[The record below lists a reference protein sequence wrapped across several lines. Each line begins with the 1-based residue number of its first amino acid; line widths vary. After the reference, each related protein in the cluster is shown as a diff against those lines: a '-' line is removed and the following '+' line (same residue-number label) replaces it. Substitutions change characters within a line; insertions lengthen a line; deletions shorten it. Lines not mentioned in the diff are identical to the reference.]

1 MTDHPTNI
9 KDWHRKFAVDLFN
22 HTWDLLEAS
31 QRSEDDDLDMLASA
45 LASLHHWRQVGE
57 PKNLSV
63 SDWQVSRVLA
73 VLDHPDAAARFGR
86 RALRL
91 AEDHDLGPFYE
102 GYAHEA
108 LARAAALAGDDVS
121 RDGHLATARDLM
133 SRVDK
138 KGEADVLAADLAEI
152 AAEGPGG

>member
-1 MTDHPTNI
+1 MTESPPSI
-9 KDWHRKFAVDLFN
+9 RDWHRKFAVDLFN

-31 QRSEDDDLDMLASA
+31 HRTEDDSLDMLASA
-45 LASLHHWRQVGE
+45 LGSLHHWRQIGE

-73 VLDHPDAAARFGR
+73 VLDHPLAAARFAR

-91 AEDHDLGPFYE
+91 AEEHDLGPFYE

-108 LARAAALAGDDVS
+108 LARAAAVAGDAET
-121 RDGHLATARDLM
+121 RDAHLRAARDLA
-133 SRVDK
+133 SRVNA
-138 KGEADVLAADLAEI
+138 KGERDRLEQDLAEV
-152 AAEGPGG
+152 ARSGA